1 LIVRAI
7 KVGRNRPAI
16 DFLIAVKAADID
28 LHAKLEDLIER
39 VWQERNPPPKLP
51 RDATENYG
59 DGLVVLKARGK
70 EKWGRIAYT
79 YRDDSAIVLLDG
91 VFKDQNSLP
100 PATIKAWR
108 AIVAEL
114 KAGTIETF
122 VAWETKPR

>member
-16 DFLIAVKAADID
+16 DFLNEVKAADID
-28 LHAKLEDLIER
+28 LYAKLEDLIER

-59 DGLVVLKARGK
+59 DGLLVLKARGK
-70 EKWGRIAYT
+70 EKWGRIAYA
-79 YRDDSAIVLLDG
+79 YLDDRAIVLLNG
-91 VFKDQNSLP
+91 VFKDQNTLP
-100 PATIKAWR
+100 TATIKAWH
-108 AIVAEL
+108 ATVAEL
-114 KAGTIETF
+114 KAGTVETF